1 MKNILP
7 LFSFVCFIL
16 FLSSCNRGDT
26 TWEPEFAFPI
36 AKGELSFND
45 LENDNDYLQLDGEV
59 VEVHFYDTLAPL
71 DLKELINLSDTLLE
85 AEYTPGIG
93 LGPLPFENATNIF
106 TLDEDF
112 HFNLDG
118 ALLRYGKVKSGSLR
132 VVFESDV
139 DGYLDLTY
147 LLTGIQLDGE
157 PLSLLGQTEPA
168 TAEDPFSDEIIV
180 DISGYSLDFTGASG
194 IERNTLTGE
203 LNVTT
208 SSSPA
213 HTAQVY
219 GSNLVTVKMELL
231 ELEIEELRGYFG
243 QWEREIDEEIVL
255 DSLVYQGGTVTLG
268 ELNASLE
275 FINNFGVDAQ
285 VQLSELATLNSVTG
299 NQVVLQTTDLYSL
312 VNISRAIETA
322 DEVIPSSVMFEFDDS
337 SNLVEALSVTPN
349 RLKLH
354 GDAVLNPLG
363 DVSGGFDF
371 FLDQYPFQMV
381 ADISF
386 PLCASIEDLTLVD
399 TLNLDLEK
407 EENIKV
413 LALTAVL
420 KNSFELGFDVE
431 MFLPGVEEVF
441 WQASVPPEV
450 DEEATEHTILL
461 ELTENRLNEFYEAS
475 ELIVRFIVNTTNSE
489 EVKLLTA
496 DEIEI
501 LITGKV
507 TYGVEI

>member
-7 LFSFVCFIL
+7 LFSFVCLIL
-16 FLSSCNRGDT
+16 FLSSCDRGDT
-26 TWEPEFAFPI
+26 IWEPEFAFPI

-45 LENDNDYLQLDGEV
+45 LENDNHYLQLDGEV

-71 DLKELINLSDTLLE
+71 DLNELINLSDTLLE

-322 DEVIPSSVMFEFDDS
+322 DEVIPSSVMFEFDGS

-349 RLKLH
+349 RLKLQ

-399 TLNLDLEK
+399 TLNLNLEK
-407 EENIKV
+407 EENIK
-413 LALTAVL
+413 ALTLTAAL

-441 WQASVPPEV
+441 WQASVLPEV
-450 DEEATEHTILL
+450 DGEATEHTILL

-475 ELIVRFIVNTTNSE
+475 ELIVRFIANTTNSE